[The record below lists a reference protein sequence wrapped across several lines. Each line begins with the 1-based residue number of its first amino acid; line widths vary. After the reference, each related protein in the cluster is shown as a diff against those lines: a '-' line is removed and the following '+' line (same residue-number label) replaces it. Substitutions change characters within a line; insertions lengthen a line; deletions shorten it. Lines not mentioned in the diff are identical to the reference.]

1 MRALLRAARRAVALA
16 LVLAAAWAFG
26 LVWFAATLPSAVDDS
41 ESVTDAIV
49 VLTGGA
55 DRVAGGIALLDAG
68 KGRMLF
74 VSGAHKGVAL
84 GDLLRQ
90 AYPGGGAG
98 RAECGRACIVIAH
111 EADDT
116 VGNAAETAAWMEAE
130 GFASLRL
137 VTAAY
142 HMPRSLLEFRRAMP
156 GRRIVPNPVF
166 PDAFKREQ
174 WWRWPGT
181 VHLLATEYTKYLGA
195 LLRPLLPVK
204 SAERKS

>member
-1 MRALLRAARRAVALA
+1 VRRLFALGLGA
-16 LVLAAAWAFG
+16 AAAWAFG
-26 LVWFAATLPSAVDDS
+26 LVWFAATLPTIVADS
-41 ESVTDAIV
+41 DTVTDAIV

-55 DRVAGGIALLDAG
+55 ERISGGLALLEAG

-90 AYPGGGAG
+90 AHPLPPGGK
-98 RAECGRACIVIAH
+98 AECGPACIAIGH

-116 VGNAAETAAWMEAE
+116 IGNAAETAAWMAAE
-130 GFASLRL
+130 GFTSLRL

-156 GRRIVPNPVF
+156 DRTIVPNPVF
-166 PDAFKREQ
+166 PDAFKRDQ

-181 VHLLATEYTKYLGA
+181 VHLLATEYSKYLGA
-195 LLRPLLPVK
+195 LIRPLVPFR
-204 SAERKS
+204 SPERKP